1 MAKQSRRIIRGFDV
15 SEKGCPFSSEEE
27 WLRKLVG
34 SFSLYLLVSFAF
46 ALSASVGS
54 SSFASTVEA
63 SGNFLVFVLFHS
75 FPILSPCH
83 LLYLSSHFIVFS
95 NLLGSKISKMMQQN
109 SNLLT
114 TCTDFSQKQICL
126 SASFLLSSPSLSL
139 SHLPPSWQQG
149 YDFQD
154 FAKWQGAC
162 HVRAT
167 KSYSSI
173 PWVKCWE
180 WTPHAWIL
188 PAY

>member
-95 NLLGSKISKMMQQN
+95 NLLGSKIS
-109 SNLLT
+109 SWCSRILT
-114 TCTDFSQKQICL
+114 SWQLVPTFHKSK
-126 SASFLLSSPSLSL
+126 SVFLLPFFSPLHPCLCPISLLPDSKAMISKTSPNGKEPVMSGQPRVTAPSL
-139 SHLPPSWQQG
+139 G
-149 YDFQD
+149 
-154 FAKWQGAC
+154 
-162 HVRAT
+162 
-167 KSYSSI
+167 
-173 PWVKCWE
+173 
-180 WTPHAWIL
+180 
-188 PAY
+188 